1 MRAPQGFMGR
11 RAPAWPLALTLG
23 AHLLLAWM
31 WRAASGPPLAPDQS
45 RVREFI
51 LIPTPLPVPAEARR
65 GPALPPL
72 ETRPVRPREAGRR
85 APTSTASAPQ
95 AITEPALLPDAPA
108 SPTTPPADDSPAQAD
123 SRVPSLAERARMAA
137 GDADRALRKD
147 KPAELRAPEGG
158 WSRFNERV
166 ALAYKDHARTMTRES
181 YTAPDGTTIY
191 RFRVGNRVFCR
202 TGGSVKPVP
211 SALDYVRDRGGE
223 LQFDKLGG
231 EGTAGTIRCP
241 AQASFK
247 PD

>member
-1 MRAPQGFMGR
+1 MRAQQGFKGR

-23 AHLLLAWM
+23 VHLLLAWI
-31 WRAASGPPLAPDQS
+31 WRTASGPLPAPDAS
-45 RVREFI
+45 RMREFM
-51 LIPTPLPVPAEARR
+51 LIPAPLPVPAAARR
-65 GPALPPL
+65 ERALPP
-72 ETRPVRPREAGRR
+72 PAARPREAERR
-85 APTSTASAPQ
+85 ATARATPGPQ
-95 AITEPALLPDAPA
+95 AITEPAMLEDAPA
-108 SPTTPPADDSPAQAD
+108 ARPADDPPAQAD
-123 SRVPSLAERARMAA
+123 PNAPSLAERARMAA
-137 GDADRALRKD
+137 GDADRALRND

-166 ALAYKDHARTMTRES
+166 ALAYKDHARTVTRES